1 MSKFGPYTL
10 IRRLAVGGMAEIFLA
25 KREGPGGAAKV
36 VALKHILPHL
46 AGARDFVEM
55 FLDESRIAAGLNHPN
70 IVTIHDFGEH
80 DGSYFLAMEYVAGDD
95 LATLLQRAKDKG
107 KKFPLKLC
115 VMILSA
121 ACDALH
127 HAHEQMDDRG
137 RPLGIVHRDVSPSN
151 LLLSIDG
158 VVKLTDFGVA
168 KAERKISQTVAG
180 TRKGKGAYMAPE
192 QARGRQVDRRSDVFA
207 LGAVAWELVTGDRL
221 FQRDGEVATLHAVT
235 EDPIPAPRTGRPDL
249 PDDLEAVILRALD
262 RNPAERWPTARA
274 MQRALEEAGRAYGA
288 VATGKELAAEVR
300 TLLGPSDVRQRE
312 RWAAGDTA
320 EAVDQTAKL
329 TTLRAMEPITD
340 ALSAAPTRELSGMFE
355 PPTRQVIHPALAP
368 TPRML
373 DLEREDAIEAMRD
386 DEPTQQAVLSTITLH
401 TAELQAAAHLGASL
415 RAGPPPVPPPSL
427 STLAGQAGVGA
438 ATADKVAPTTSPTP
452 APLAL
457 HDVDTPTA
465 PAKVTRKRAV
475 AAVLGLA
482 VGAAG
487 FVALNRGGG
496 QPSAPTPDAAR
507 AGVTP
512 TTADARTVIPSVPQ
526 AADAARLPPDAAPTA
541 PVPVPPTRPD
551 AAPATHVI
559 DFGGPK
565 PDPGKPPEE
574 TKAYLTVDIGDH
586 LRVLLDDQDVGAT
599 PITKRP
605 IAPGK
610 HTLALVSRD
619 EGFRIDSTFSA
630 RRGEVHVEKRTLKQ
644 GRLAC
649 DAQPWAEVYVGARK
663 LGITPLPPVAL
674 TQGTYQLRFVNP
686 KSKQEKS
693 VTAKIAPGKTTRL
706 RVTLE

>member
-1 MSKFGPYTL
+1 MSSFGPYTL

-25 KREGPGGAAKV
+25 KRDAPGGAAKV

-55 FLDESRIAAGLNHPN
+55 FLDESRIAAGLSHPN
-70 IVTIHDFGEH
+70 IVRISDLGEH
-80 DGSYFLAMEYVAGDD
+80 DGSYFLAMEYVPGDD

-107 KKFPLKLC
+107 RRFPLKLC
-115 VMILSA
+115 TMILTA

-127 HAHEQMDDRG
+127 HAHEQLDEHG
-137 RPLGIVHRDVSPSN
+137 RPLSIVHRDVSPSN

-158 VVKLTDFGVA
+158 AVKLTDFGVA

-180 TRKGKGAYMAPE
+180 TRKGKGAYMSPE

-221 FQRDGEVATLHAVT
+221 FQREGEVPTLHAVT
-235 EDPIPAPRTGRPDL
+235 EDPIPPPRTGRPDL

-274 MQRALEEAGRAYGA
+274 MQRALEEAARAYGA
-288 VATGKELAAEVR
+288 VATAKDLAAEVR
-300 TLLGPSDVRQRE
+300 LLLGPMDVRLRE

-320 EAVDQTAKL
+320 ESVDQTAKL
-329 TTLRAMEPITD
+329 TTLRVMEPITD
-340 ALSAAPTRELSGMFE
+340 ALSVAPTREVSGMFE
-355 PPTRQVIHPALAP
+355 HPTRQLIHPALAP

-373 DLEREDAIEAMRD
+373 DVEREDAIEALRD

-401 TAELQAAAHLGASL
+401 TAELQAAAHLGAAL

-427 STLAGQAGVGA
+427 RTLAGAAAQIASTDKIATTGAGGV
-438 ATADKVAPTTSPTP
+438 SPTP
-452 APLAL
+452 APMELNDVPPGPPARVTRQRVIALAL
-457 HDVDTPTA
+457 G
-465 PAKVTRKRAV
+465 
-475 AAVLGLA
+475 LG

-487 FVALNRGGG
+487 FVAMRPFGGERSVVPLDAARVAVASPDG
-496 QPSAPTPDAAR
+496 ARAPVFEVMPDAPATKPDAAR
-507 AGVTP
+507 A
-512 TTADARTVIPSVPQ
+512 
-526 AADAARLPPDAAPTA
+526 
-541 PVPVPPTRPD
+541 PVPVPVPATRPD
-551 AAPATHVI
+551 AAPATHVL

-565 PDPGKPPEE
+565 PDPAPAE
-574 TKAYLTVDIGDH
+574 TKGFLTVDIGDH
-586 LRVLLDDQDVGAT
+586 LRVLLDDQDIGST

-605 IAPGK
+605 VAPGK
-610 HTLALVSRD
+610 HSLALVSRD
-619 EGFRIDSTFSA
+619 EGFRIESTFSV
-630 RRGEVHVEKRTLKQ
+630 RRGELHVEKRALKQ

-649 DAQPWAEVYVGARK
+649 DATPWAEVYVGARK

-686 KSKQEKS
+686 KSKQEKT
-693 VTAKIAPGKTTRL
+693 VPAKITPGKTTRL